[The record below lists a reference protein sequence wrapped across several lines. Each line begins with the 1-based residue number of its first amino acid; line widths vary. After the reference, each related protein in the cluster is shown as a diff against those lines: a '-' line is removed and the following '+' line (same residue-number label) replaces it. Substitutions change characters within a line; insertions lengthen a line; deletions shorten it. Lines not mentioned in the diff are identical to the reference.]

1 MLKKKFIKILI
12 LFFFLSG
19 CGYTPIF
26 TNKKTN
32 FSIYEFSASGN
43 TKLNKIINSKL
54 NNYKGSDGSKKFSL
68 TMETSLDK
76 EVSSRDAKGNP
87 KTFRIILDSNVLI
100 KDINDNI
107 KNKSFSKSVDYN
119 NKNNKSEL
127 KKYENETSNNL
138 AEKIADEII
147 IYLQSLSS
155 N

>member
-26 TNKKTN
+26 TNKKIN
-32 FSIYEFSASGN
+32 FSIYEFSTSGN

-76 EVSSRDAKGNP
+76 EVSLNE
-87 KTFRIILDSNVLI
+87 RI
-100 KDINDNI
+100 
-107 KNKSFSKSVDYN
+107 
-119 NKNNKSEL
+119 
-127 KKYENETSNNL
+127 T
-138 AEKIADEII
+138 
-147 IYLQSLSS
+147 
-155 N
+155 